1 MVGARPDVE
10 VVYPVSE
17 LARRHGASVER
28 ETRSA
33 DEAYA
38 ASPDSERR
46 RLERLGLP
54 WRR

>member
-1 MVGARPDVE
+1 VGARPDVE
-10 VVYPVSE
+10 VVYPFSE

-38 ASPDSERR
+38 ASPNSERR
-46 RLERLGLP
+46 RPEPAGLP
-54 WRR
+54 WER